1 MKLQYRTQDG
11 LSATA
16 DLTTEDGGAT
26 YFQTS
31 AQADTLDFT
40 FGTASVDGRN
50 FVTQVKNG
58 SLQVLAETNTPTKA
72 ERIASALNAGSE
84 SDEY

>member
-16 DLTTEDGGAT
+16 ELVTQDGGLT
-26 YFQTS
+26 YQ
-31 AQADTLDFT
+31 AADTVEDSLDFT
-40 FGTASVDGRN
+40 FGTATVDGRN

-58 SLQVLAETNTPTKA
+58 QLQVLAETNTPTKA
-72 ERIASALNAGSE
+72 ARIAEALNAAAGSF
-84 SDEY
+84 